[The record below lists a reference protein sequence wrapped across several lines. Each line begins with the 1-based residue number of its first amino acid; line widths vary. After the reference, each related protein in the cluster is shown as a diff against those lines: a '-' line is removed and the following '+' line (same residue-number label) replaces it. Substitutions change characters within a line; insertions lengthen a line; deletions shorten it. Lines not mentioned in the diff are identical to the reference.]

1 MNRFWCFVII
11 ASLVTGGDLATANA
25 SPVHAGVTG
34 TAIDPGLG
42 TLHHAVSTQSKQA
55 QLFFDQGL
63 KLTYAFN
70 REAAVQS
77 YRRALEL
84 DPNLAMAYWGIAYAS
99 GPDINNPMTAE
110 RKLKAFAAVEK
121 AAALE
126 SHATA
131 LERDYI
137 EALRKR
143 YSANEPADR
152 TAPDVAFKDAMAALS
167 AHHPEDIDAAVLYA
181 ESFMM
186 LHPWKWWRPDGIPE
200 EGTREIVA
208 VLQRVLQAQPDH
220 IGANHYYVH
229 AVEMSPN
236 PEIGLAAAHR
246 LETLAPSAGHLVHM
260 PAHIYMRTGEYLDAA
275 RVNEA
280 AAHADEHVHAMDDKS
295 EYLPYYYGHN
305 LHFLAVSYSYAGAS
319 NKAAAAAARLWAKA
333 LPDIKNQPEISDYY
347 CSNPAQVY
355 VLFDRW
361 PDVLQM
367 QEPPAEAPLSRAFFH
382 FARTL
387 AFAGTAKPAQ
397 AKEERA
403 IFLATAVAGFGPKD
417 SYGLSPAAAV
427 MAVALPYLDGRLALM
442 ANDLP
447 AAAASFRL
455 AVSAEDKLAYDEPPD
470 WYLASGWMLGTTLL
484 KLGDVAGAEAAFRT
498 DLRRNTAH
506 GRSLAGLAIALR
518 KQGKTA
524 EADEVQKR
532 FEYAWRGADVRVDD
546 L

>member
-1 MNRFWCFVII
+1 MNRLGCFVMI
-11 ASLVTGGDLATANA
+11 ASLVAGGDPATPNA
-25 SPVHAGVTG
+25 SAAHAVTG
-34 TAIDPGLG
+34 TAIDRGLG
-42 TLHHAVSTQSKQA
+42 TLHHPVSTQSKEA

-70 REAAVQS
+70 REAAVRS
-77 YRRALEL
+77 YQRALEL

-121 AAALE
+121 AATLE

-143 YSANEPADR
+143 YSANEPVDR
-152 TAPDVAFKDAMAALS
+152 TPLDVAFKDAMAALS

-181 ESFMM
+181 ESLMM
-186 LHPWKWWRPDGIPE
+186 LHAWKWWRPDGTPE
-200 EGTREIVA
+200 KATPEIVA
-208 VLQRVLQAQPDH
+208 VLQRVLRTEPDH

-236 PEIGLAAAHR
+236 PEIGLAAARR

-280 AAHADEHVHAMDDKS
+280 AAHADEYVHAMDDKS

-305 LHFLAVSYSYAGAS
+305 LHFLTVSYSYAGAS
-319 NKAAAAAARLWAKA
+319 NKAGAAAARLWAKA
-333 LPDIKNQPEISDYY
+333 LPDIKVQPEISDYY

-361 PDVLQM
+361 PDVLRM

-387 AFAGTAKPAQ
+387 ALAATGQPAQ
-397 AKEERA
+397 AKKERS
-403 IFLATAVAGFGPKD
+403 IFVTAVGGFGPKD
-417 SYGLSPAAAV
+417 SYGLSPAADV

-442 ANDLP
+442 ANDLS
-447 AAAASFRL
+447 AAAANFRL
-455 AVSAEDKLAYDEPPD
+455 AVSAEEKLAYDEPPD

-484 KLGDVAGAEAAFRT
+484 KLGDVAGAEAAFRA
-498 DLRRNTAH
+498 DLRRNIAH
-506 GRSLAGLAIALR
+506 GRSLAGLAVALR
-518 KQGKTA
+518 KQGKA
-524 EADEVQKR
+524 SEADEVQKR
-532 FEYAWRGADVRVDD
+532 FEYAWRGADVPLGD

>member
-1 MNRFWCFVII
+1 MGRFACFGII
-11 ASLVTGGDLATANA
+11 FSLLTGGNLAPANA
-25 SPVHAGVTG
+25 SPKHPGVTG
-34 TAIDPGLG
+34 TTIDPALG

-77 YRRALEL
+77 YQRALEL

-110 RKLKAFAAVEK
+110 RKLKAFEAVEK
-121 AAALE
+121 AVVLE
-126 SHATA
+126 SRATT
-131 LERDYI
+131 LEREYI

-152 TAPDVAFKDAMAALS
+152 TPLDVAFKDAMAALS
-167 AHHPEDIDAAVLYA
+167 TRHPEDIDAAVLYA
-181 ESFMM
+181 ESFMV
-186 LHPWKWWRPDGIPE
+186 LHAWKWWRPDGTPE

-208 VLQRVLQAQPDH
+208 VLQRALQAQPDH

-229 AVEMSPN
+229 AVEMSPD
-236 PEIGLAAAHR
+236 PGLGLPAARR
-246 LETLAPSAGHLVHM
+246 LETLAPSAGHLIHM

-280 AAHADEHVHAMDDKS
+280 AAHADEHVHAMDDQS
-295 EYLPYYYGHN
+295 EYLPYYHGHN
-305 LHFLAVSYSYAGAS
+305 LHFLTVSYSYAGAS
-319 NKAAAAAARLWAKA
+319 DKAAAAAARLWAKA
-333 LPDIKNQPEISDYY
+333 LPDLKVQPEISDYY

-361 PDVLQM
+361 PDVLRM

-387 AFAGTAKPAQ
+387 AFAGTGKPGQ

-403 IFLATAVAGFGPKD
+403 IFATAVAAFGPKD
-417 SYGLSPAAAV
+417 SYGLSPAADV

-455 AVSAEDKLAYDEPPD
+455 AASAEDKLAYDEPPD
-470 WYLASGWMLGTTLL
+470 WYLASNWMLGMTLL
-484 KLGDVAGAEAAFRT
+484 KLGDAGSAEAAFRA
-498 DLRRNTAH
+498 DLRRNIEH
-506 GRSLAGLAIALR
+506 GRSLSGLAIALR

-524 EADEVQKR
+524 EANEVQKR
-532 FEYAWRGADVRVDD
+532 FEYAWRGADVRFGD